1 MQDLNNLII
10 EGVVKKKVSHEE
22 GTLVVLQMYNV
33 ESDLSF
39 SVTASGSIGRSVH
52 DSVDP
57 GDYLRVVGYLFP
69 DEGGQTVIAEHIER
83 RPKKFMV
90 RQGVKK
96 R

>member
-10 EGVVKKKVSHEE
+10 EGVVKGKESHEE
-22 GTLVVLQMYNV
+22 GTFVVLQMYNV

-39 SVTASGSIGRSVH
+39 SVTAIGSIARSAH
-52 DSVDP
+52 DSLEL

-69 DEGGQTVIAEHIER
+69 DKGGQTVIAEHIER

-90 RQGVKK
+90 RQENKK
-96 R
+96 